1 MRPAMAADP
10 RGGTEPERPC
20 SLLFWLVETHRY
32 PGERRKTGFAML
44 DKFLH
49 QEQFPS
55 FTTLSI
61 LTSLLVW
68 AAIIAAACSSHNG
81 FEGLGSALLAMLAL
95 MVGCV
100 LNVIWGL
107 IAHNRGEYCGFR
119 IAMAGVALPV
129 VVLIGWSAVS
139 GALDEYHSEAAE
151 HSSMWG
157 AMHEV
162 FVQPDGKLVLIGAG
176 LVRLLPDGQRDASY
190 HRDYSFARRGSF
202 PDFIRTRWPDIA
214 SAAMAPNG
222 DLILA
227 YNGWIG
233 RVRADGRDATL
244 VHGGGEW
251 KTCWGLAVQPD
262 GKILAG
268 WNGPHGDQ
276 FSRLLSDGSVDPSF
290 RAAVAPMGSGKFAVQ
305 SDGRIVLVGATEQV
319 GSGCFNRLVRLNA
332 DGSLDETF
340 GFRQPCLPSNLVNV
354 RSADLVA
361 APPDGSILVRM
372 GSYEHGSI
380 DEMIY
385 LDRDGKGI
393 ENPGLVDALLFWFPG
408 NHKFTAAV
416 PVSDGRFLVVH
427 AGLVRVLRDGTLDD
441 TFHLYGTLSNP
452 LVKVLMQGEKIIVVD
467 GSGGLVRLTG
477 DGSPDPTF
485 RMPALKV
492 YSD

>member
-1 MRPAMAADP
+1 
-10 RGGTEPERPC
+10 
-20 SLLFWLVETHRY
+20 
-32 PGERRKTGFAML
+32 ML
-44 DKFLH
+44 DKFIH
-49 QEQFPS
+49 QERFPW

-61 LTSLLVW
+61 LTNLLVW
-68 AAIIAAACSSHNG
+68 AAIIAYAYSSHNG
-81 FEGLGSALLAMLAL
+81 FEGLGNGLTTMFAF

-107 IAHNRGEYCGFR
+107 TAHNRGEYCGFR

-129 VVLIGWSAVS
+129 VVLIGWSN
-139 GALDEYHSEAAE
+139 LDEHRTEAAE

-157 AMHEV
+157 AMDDV

-202 PDFIRTRWPDIA
+202 PDPIRTRWQDTA
-214 SAAMAPNG
+214 CAAMAPNG

-233 RVRADGRDATL
+233 HVRADGRDATL
-244 VHGGGEW
+244 VRGGGEW
-251 KTCWGLAVQPD
+251 KTCWGLAVQSD
-262 GKILAG
+262 GKILVG
-268 WNGPHGDQ
+268 WNGLHGDQ
-276 FSRLLSDGSVDPSF
+276 FSRLLPDGGVDPSF
-290 RAAVAPMGSGKFAVQ
+290 RPAVAPLGTGKFAVQ
-305 SDGRIVLVGATEQV
+305 GDGRIVLVGATAQV

-340 GFRQPCLPSNLVNV
+340 GFRQPCLPANLVNV

-361 APPDGSILVRM
+361 APPDGSILVRI

-393 ENPGLVDALLFWFPG
+393 ENPGLADALLFWFPG
-408 NHKFTAAV
+408 INKFTAAV

-427 AGLVRVLRDGTLDD
+427 AGLVRVLRDGTLDS
-441 TFHLYGTLSNP
+441 TFHLYGTQSNP
-452 LVKVLMQGEKIIVVD
+452 IVKLLIQGEKIIVVD
-467 GSGGLVRLTG
+467 GSGGLVRLNG
-477 DGSPDPTF
+477 DGSPDPSF